1 MSNESK
7 VTSNKKMAYDS
18 CYWLLWTCYS
28 SRSAEKERRD
38 DGEQDEEKN
47 GGEDDRPACLRQ
59 RHRRRC
65 IETMGRAIRFIERA
79 QAACI

>member
-47 GGEDDRPACLRQ
+47 GGEDDRPACLR
-59 RHRRRC
+59 
-65 IETMGRAIRFIERA
+65 
-79 QAACI
+79 